1 MFYNPSKA
9 ESSHNYSHF
18 KNSSFADQSIKKIL
32 RASTIKEY
40 LTKTKGNKST
50 VSVNKRKKETF
61 RS

>member
-18 KNSSFADQSIKKIL
+18 KNSSFADQSNKKIL

-40 LTKTKGNKST
+40 LTKPNGNKST